1 MIKRLSGVLGA
12 TLLILSLTVLA
23 VGQTPTTKPPPAAPP
38 TTAPLPTT
46 PPEQIP
52 PTTTTTQT
60 TTTTKTEA
68 VQNPDGTYTIVE
80 YPVGKET
87 IVTLNPIGL
96 TGATGT
102 ATILRAADGTTTKVN
117 LAKLPNE
124 VKAVNLYAIDPAG
137 KVTLLGPIALA
148 NSEGTSTTS
157 TPLTKFMLVAS
168 PDDKLSSYNETT
180 TVFFR
185 SAVPT
190 GLTVIPITNAV
201 GEQVG
206 AVAVPTTTVA
216 PPTET
221 AAAPTTAAV
230 VPTTA
235 AAPETVAVVASDYTV
250 PMLGI
255 ATFKKGDDTKLKIN
269 FTGTMEGARANI
281 FIEPHKNGK
290 ITEVR
295 MRFHDLKEAPKG
307 TAYILWAASPTGEF
321 SKLGQIVNVKGR
333 NEAEIKAEV
342 PFDDFGLFL
351 TTEELGAAQATIIKP
366 SGQRVGVIQ
375 LVP

>member
-1 MIKRLSGVLGA
+1 MIKRLTGVLGA
-12 TLLILSLTVLA
+12 TLLLLSLTVLA
-23 VGQTPTTKPPPAAPP
+23 VGQPPTKPPPTSPPP
-38 TTAPLPTT
+38 TTPPPTT

-87 IVTLNPIGL
+87 VVTLNPVGL
-96 TGATGT
+96 SGATGT
-102 ATILRAADGTTTKVN
+102 ATILRAADGTTIKVN

-148 NSEGTSTTS
+148 NNAGTSTTA

-168 PDDKLSSYNETT
+168 PDDKLSAYNDTT

-206 AVAVPTTTVA
+206 AAAVPTTTAA

-221 AAAPTTAAV
+221 AAAPTTVAV

-269 FTGTMEGARANI
+269 FTGAMEGARANI

-351 TTEELGAAQATIIKP
+351 TTEELGATTGTIIKP

-375 LVP
+375 LIP

>member
-1 MIKRLSGVLGA
+1 MIKRLTGVLGA
-12 TLLILSLTVLA
+12 TLLLLSLTVLA
-23 VGQTPTTKPPPAAPP
+23 VGQTPTKPPPTSPP
-38 TTAPLPTT
+38 TTAPPPTT
-46 PPEQIP
+46 PPAQIP

-60 TTTTKTEA
+60 TTTTKAEA

-87 IVTLNPIGL
+87 VVTLNPVGL
-96 TGATGT
+96 SGATGT
-102 ATILRAADGTTTKVN
+102 ATILRAADGTTIKVN

-124 VKAVNLYAIDPAG
+124 VKAVNLYAIDPDG

-148 NSEGTSTTS
+148 NNAGASTTS

-168 PDDKLSSYNETT
+168 PDDKLTAYSETT

-185 SAVPT
+185 SAVPA

-206 AVAVPTTTVA
+206 AVAVPATTA
-216 PPTET
+216 AAPTEP

-230 VPTTA
+230 APTTA
-235 AAPETVAVVASDYTV
+235 AAPETVAVVTSDYTV

-255 ATFKKGDDTKLKIN
+255 GTFKKGDETKLKIN
-269 FTGTMEGARANI
+269 FTGAMEGARANI
-281 FIEPHKNGK
+281 FIEPHKKGTM
-290 ITEVR
+290 TEVL

-307 TAYILWAASPTGEF
+307 TAYSLWAVSPDNQF
-321 SKLGQIVNVKGR
+321 ARLGQIVNVKGR
-333 NEAEIKAEV
+333 NEAEIKSEV
-342 PFDDFGLFL
+342 AFEDFGLLL
-351 TTEELGAAQATIIKP
+351 TTETLGATTGTIIKP